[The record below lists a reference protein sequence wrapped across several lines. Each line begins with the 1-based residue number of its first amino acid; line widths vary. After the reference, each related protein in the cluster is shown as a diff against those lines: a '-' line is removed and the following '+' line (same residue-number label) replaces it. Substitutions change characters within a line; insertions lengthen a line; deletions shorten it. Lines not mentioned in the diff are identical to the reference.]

1 MRLGVRAVH
10 ALIELNL
17 LEFHWVVKA
26 LPLPLPYLLP
36 WIDKLRNIQQTVVET
51 VTEGGQLTCRHTL
64 FMRHCYH
71 GYNS

>member
-1 MRLGVRAVH
+1 MRRGVRAVH

-17 LEFHWVVKA
+17 LEFHWVLKA
-26 LPLPLPYLLP
+26 LPLPYLLP
-36 WIDKLRNIQQTVVET
+36 WTDKLRKIQQTVAET